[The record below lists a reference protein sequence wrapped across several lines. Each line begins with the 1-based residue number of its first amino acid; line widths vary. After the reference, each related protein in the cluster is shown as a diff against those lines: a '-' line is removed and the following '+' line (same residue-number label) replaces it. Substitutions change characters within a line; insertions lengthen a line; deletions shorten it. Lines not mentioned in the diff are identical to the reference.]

1 MRTLNDRNKQRKANV
16 FWMSRKEGCEVDC
29 GVANYIMGSGID
41 SAKDSC
47 EKTASFVQPTGI
59 CGKDGRYFWQT
70 LVQNA
75 SLQAVA
81 KILRAQ
87 ANEHRSIFLQ
97 RPNFASTFKS
107 NGTIRYPLRYQRVK
121 LSSDCYSKWGPLPAG
136 VQQGIKLGP
145 WLFILIINDLR
156 VSDLLPWKYVNNTT
170 IAEMVAKGGRS
181 NIQSAVNAIQ
191 EYDDQRGY
199 MQGID
204 CWF

>member
-16 FWMSRKEGCEVDC
+16 FWIRRKEGCEVDC

-59 CGKDGRYFWQT
+59 CGKERRYFWQT

-87 ANEHRSIFLQ
+87 ASEHRSIFLQ
-97 RPNFASTFKS
+97 RPNFARPFDT
-107 NGTIRYPLRYQRVK
+107 P
-121 LSSDCYSKWGPLPAG
+121 
-136 VQQGIKLGP
+136 
-145 WLFILIINDLR
+145 
-156 VSDLLPWKYVNNTT
+156 
-170 IAEMVAKGGRS
+170 
-181 NIQSAVNAIQ
+181 
-191 EYDDQRGY
+191 
-199 MQGID
+199 
-204 CWF
+204 